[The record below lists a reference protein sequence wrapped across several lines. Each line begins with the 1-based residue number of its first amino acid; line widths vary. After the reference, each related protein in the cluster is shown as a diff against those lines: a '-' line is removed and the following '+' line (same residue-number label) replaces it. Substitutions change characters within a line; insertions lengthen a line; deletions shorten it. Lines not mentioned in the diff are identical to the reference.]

1 MTTSRRIARLVGPT
15 LIVLT
20 VSETINLDIWKTNNP
35 AVTYLNGTVFFVAGL
50 AIVRAHNRW
59 LRSWPV
65 VITLVGWL
73 AIALGLFRMFAPR
86 AQQGGEN
93 VPTYLV
99 IATIL
104 AIGIFLTIKA
114 YRPTRETGAVSGAR
128 VVPGAEGESTRGGRP
143 TRTRQRAADTDARRM
158 NTSERA
164 AGIGDR
170 RQGSSSGRG
179 K

>member
-15 LIVLT
+15 LIVLP
-20 VSETINLDIWKTNNP
+20 VSEAINLDIWKTNSAP
-35 AVTYLNGTVFFVAGL
+35 VTYLNGLVLFVAGL
-50 AIVRAHNRW
+50 AIVQAHNRW

-65 VITLVGWL
+65 VITLVGWFVMG
-73 AIALGLFRMFAPR
+73 LGIFRMFAPR

-99 IATIL
+99 IATIV

-114 YRPTRETGAVSGAR
+114 YRPARETSGAR
-128 VVPGAEGESTRGGRP
+128 VVPGADGESARGDRP
-143 TRTRQRAADTDARRM
+143 TRTDARRM
-158 NTSERA
+158 NTTERA
-164 AGIGDR
+164 AGIADR
-170 RQGSSSGRG
+170 RQGFSSGRS

>member
-20 VSETINLDIWKTNNP
+20 VSETINLDIWKTNS
-35 AVTYLNGTVFFVAGL
+35 ALVTYLNGTLLFVAGL
-50 AIVRAHNRW
+50 AIVPAHNRW

-73 AIALGLFRMFAPR
+73 AMGFGMFRMFAPR
-86 AQQGGEN
+86 AEQGGEN
-93 VPTYLV
+93 VATYLV

-114 YRPTRETGAVSGAR
+114 YRPTRETGAVSGVQ
-128 VVPGAEGESTRGGRP
+128 VVAGADRESARGGGP
-143 TRTRQRAADTDARRM
+143 TRIRQRAAGADAKRV
-158 NTSERA
+158 NTSDRA

-170 RQGSSSGRG
+170 EQGFSSGRR